1 MVDTKQLLL
10 CLQVY
15 SESYMI
21 PPKLVKIAGSV
32 LCQSLSNALNNS
44 LSKGISPDDAKI
56 AMVSLL
62 YKGTSN
68 KTDISNFWPVSIL
81 KTFSKIYERLTKKL
95 VDNGMDK
102 YLSPFISVEI
112 LDMTINDNQLKSA
125 NQLNA

>member
-1 MVDTKQLLL
+1 MYQKQQLLHLTMVDTKQLLL

-21 PPKLVKIAGSV
+21 RPKLVKIAGSV

-44 LSKGISPDDAKI
+44 LSKGISPDYTKI
-56 AMVSLL
+56 AMVSPL
-62 YKGTSN
+62 YKGTAN
-68 KTDISNFWPVSIL
+68 RTDISNFRPVSIL
-81 KTFSKIYERLTKKL
+81 KTL
-95 VDNGMDK
+95 VDNGIDK